1 MEADFKKI
9 IEMLESLTSK
19 DQGCPW
25 SSTQT
30 TKSLCQY
37 VVEEG
42 HEVSDATSNGDNKE
56 LQEELGD
63 LLFATLFTYFTAVK
77 EYDLDSKEIIATI
90 ISKVKR
96 RHPHVFEN
104 PRKMTFEEL
113 HVQWEQIKAKERQ
126 GKKVSPFKSISK
138 SLPIVTRA
146 IKLVELGYGNQ
157 FAYKLPENSFERR
170 FIELIIDGTNAH
182 VNLNGV
188 FDQCLN
194 DYQEKLE
201 AHIKEKTGDV
211 LTT

>member
-1 MEADFKKI
+1 METDFKKI
-9 IEMLESLTSK
+9 IELLKALTSK
-19 DQGCPW
+19 EQGCPW

-37 VVEEG
+37 VIEEG
-42 HEVSDATSNGDNKE
+42 HEVVDATNNGDHQE
-56 LQEELGD
+56 LQEEVGD

-77 EYDLDSKEIIATI
+77 EFDLDSKEIIATI
-90 ISKVKR
+90 ISKIKR

-113 HVQWEQIKAKERQ
+113 HIQWEQIKAKERI
-126 GKKVSPFKSISK
+126 GKKVNPFKSISK

-146 IKLVELGYGNQ
+146 IKLAELGYSNH
-157 FAYKLPENSFERR
+157 FDYALPQNDLERR
-170 FIELIIDGTNAH
+170 FIELIIDGTKAH
-182 VNLNGV
+182 VNLNGI

-201 AHIKEKTGDV
+201 AYLKEKTGDV